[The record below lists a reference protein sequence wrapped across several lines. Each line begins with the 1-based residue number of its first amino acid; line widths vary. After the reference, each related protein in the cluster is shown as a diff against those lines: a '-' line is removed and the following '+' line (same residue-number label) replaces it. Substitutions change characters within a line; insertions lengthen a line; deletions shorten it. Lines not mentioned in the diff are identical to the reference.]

1 MELRGL
7 AAVAIAVAL
16 APAPVRAQEAAV
28 DRATSQ
34 QLASD
39 VRPARQL
46 DAAPVGIGAR
56 FGYGHAY
63 SNGVPDAWLLRFDY
77 EAFLFL
83 APRNTVGGLFGFLTG
98 FDYWHARDGM
108 PDNWGFGMPAAFVVG
123 MRAVAVR
130 GLVGFGVNALT
141 IDQVAD
147 DTGVGWMAPMALANV
162 GLDIYGFTTTVD
174 ARVSRRW
181 QFGADDHTQWMLSVM
196 IGATLEPRY
205 KRRFFEGPAAGT

>member
-7 AAVAIAVAL
+7 AAVAVAVAL
-16 APAPVRAQEAAV
+16 APASARAQEAA
-28 DRATSQ
+28 APQTPPPS
-34 QLASD
+34 LASD
-39 VRPARQL
+39 VRPAPPYEP
-46 DAAPVGIGAR
+46 APVGIGAR
-56 FGYGHAY
+56 FGYGYAY
-63 SNGVPDAWLLRFDY
+63 SDGVPKASLFRFDY
-77 EAFLFL
+77 EAFLFI

-98 FDYWHARDGM
+98 FDYWTAR
-108 PDNWGFGMPAAFVVG
+108 PDNWGFGLPAAFVVG

-130 GLVGFGVNALT
+130 GLVGLGTNAFT

-147 DTGVGWMAPMALANV
+147 DTGFGWLAPMALANV
-162 GLDIYGFTTTVD
+162 GLDVYGFTAMFD

-205 KRRFFEGPAAGT
+205 NRRFFDGPAPGK

>member
-16 APAPVRAQEAAV
+16 VPASVRAQEAAAP
-28 DRATSQ
+28 RTPSPS
-34 QLASD
+34 LASD
-39 VRPARQL
+39 VRPAPPYEP
-46 DAAPVGIGAR
+46 APVGIGAR
-56 FGYGHAY
+56 FGLGYAY
-63 SNGVPDAWLLRFDY
+63 ADGVPDAWLLRFDY
-77 EAFLFL
+77 ETFLFI

-98 FDYWHARDGM
+98 FDYWHAKDGM

-123 MRAVAVR
+123 VRAVAVR
-130 GLVGFGVNALT
+130 GLVGLGTNAFT

-147 DTGVGWMAPMALANV
+147 DTGFGWLAPMALANV
-162 GLDIYGFTTTVD
+162 GLDIHGVTAMFD

-196 IGATLEPRY
+196 IGATLEPRHN
-205 KRRFFEGPAAGT
+205 RRFFDGQAPGK